1 MSALPGKVDA
11 SVVEILLGNKMTDS
25 RAEGAIEPREFQL
38 PLVPVWSLRAR
49 LTLISQSESFAY
61 TLTITQ

>member
-38 PLVPVWSLRAR
+38 PLVPSMVFAR
-49 LTLISQSESFAY
+49 SPDSYKSI
-61 TLTITQ
+61 